1 MELNENLFL
10 EWVDD
15 GFDWEYV
22 DSKEVKDSDGFMT
35 EYTWYKRLLPSSE
48 EQHIFIFG
56 DSDIYGPDDSYAD
69 AEFDSYDSAKEWFDN
84 YYGFDHDEEDPDW
97 VEFAEERPVKE
108 SLQTSLEALCQ
119 KHSLIC
125 DNLTEEE
132 VSDFGIDIVN
142 TYDEPV
148 DYYCVDTGDGE
159 QVVIAISADGKVMI
173 EEDTDDIG
181 LTAGD
186 EYKDAAAFMDAYL
199 ANINRDIIEELVQ
212 VQETIEPDIESE
224 ELKAL
229 AQKHNIKILDAMENG
244 DLRMEG
250 AGADLMKFYQE
261 AEKLGLWEVDPSL
274 YECDNTVTETLTM
287 HDFDEFK
294 AIADEIGLVTA
305 EDLERF
311 RKEEMQPGESELEAI
326 KRYKQE
332 LIDAGVDLSKLVNE
346 SLQEGAVK
354 EIAMD
359 IEAKE
364 SELKDLKG
372 QLDQLK
378 SYDRKECGAGGQ
390 FDSTTEL
397 DAEISDIETSIEKLE
412 KELEELK
419 SKVNA

>member
-1 MELNENLFL
+1 MKLNENLFL

-15 GFDWEYV
+15 SFDWEYV

-69 AEFDSYDSAKEWFDN
+69 AEFDSYEVAKEWFDN
-84 YYGFDHDEEDPDW
+84 YYGFDYDEEDPDW
-97 VEFAEERPVKE
+97 VDFAEARPADD
-108 SLQTSLEALCQ
+108 L
-119 KHSLIC
+119 
-125 DNLTEEE
+125 EEE
-132 VSDFGIDIVN
+132 IKPN
-142 TYDEPV
+142 
-148 DYYCVDTGDGE
+148 
-159 QVVIAISADGKVMI
+159 
-173 EEDTDDIG
+173 
-181 LTAGD
+181 
-186 EYKDAAAFMDAYL
+186 
-199 ANINRDIIEELVQ
+199 
-212 VQETIEPDIESE
+212 IESE

-229 AQKHNIKILDAMENG
+229 AQKHNIKILDAMNNG

-274 YECDNTVTETLTM
+274 YECDNTVNETLTM

-294 AIADEIGLVTA
+294 AIADEVGLVTA
-305 EDLERF
+305 GDLQRF
-311 RKEEMQPGESELEAI
+311 RKEEMQPGESELDAI

-364 SELKDLKG
+364 KELADLKG

-378 SYDRKECGAGGQ
+378 SYDKKECGAGGQ
-390 FDSTTEL
+390 FDSV
-397 DAEISDIETSIEKLE
+397 
-412 KELEELK
+412 KELEDEIASVESDIDTVKKEIDQLK
-419 SKVNA
+419 AKVGA